1 MDQIRCKYMGH
12 KNACQHLADGHSE
25 FCFWHNAQVIKNT
38 PDIKTRLE
46 NLFNEGHSLEGF
58 ELHNAQLSGVN
69 LAGANLIGARLLHAD
84 LSKANLS
91 RANLADVRFFQ
102 ANLSGASLFKANLE
116 NANLNEANL
125 ENANLLGVRL
135 ENARLE
141 HTYWGKILLQEK
153 LAIAAQKAGKK
164 IEAQQLYGEA
174 EEVARYLT
182 NESEKRRQYDVG
194 GHFYQLERVMRRMQ
208 TRPFSGA
215 WLWSKLVDILC
226 GYGENASRVISFSL
240 SVIITS
246 AMFYFFLGVRDGD
259 GMLIFNAQES
269 IEHNLFGFLEC
280 LYFSVITFT
289 TVGYGDILP
298 IGFARF
304 IAASEAFIG
313 AFSIS
318 LFVVVFMRKM
328 TQ

>member
-1 MDQIRCKYMGH
+1 M
-12 KNACQHLADGHSE
+12 S
-25 FCFWHNAQVIKNT
+25 
-38 PDIKTRLE
+38 
-46 NLFNEGHSLEGF
+46 
-58 ELHNAQLSGVN
+58 
-69 LAGANLIGARLLHAD
+69 ARLLHAD
-84 LSKANLS
+84 LSEANLS
-91 RANLADVRFFQ
+91 RANLADARFFQ

-153 LAIAAQKAGKK
+153 LARAAQKAGKK

-246 AMFYFFLGVRDGD
+246 AMFYFFLGVRDGK
-259 GMLIFNAQES
+259 GMLIFNAANSMQD
-269 IEHNLFGFLEC
+269 NVLFFLEC

-289 TVGYGDILP
+289 TTGYGDISP
-298 IGFARF
+298 VGFSRF

>member
-1 MDQIRCKYMGH
+1 MVHCKYVGH
-12 KNACQHLADGHSE
+12 KNGCQHLADGHSE
-25 FCFWHNAQVIKNT
+25 FCFWHDAQVIKNT
-38 PDIKTRLE
+38 SDIKARLE
-46 NLFNEGHSLEGF
+46 FLFSEGHSLEGF
-58 ELHNAQLSGVN
+58 ELRNAQLSGVN
-69 LAGANLIGARLLHAD
+69 LAGANLMGARLLNAD
-84 LSKANLS
+84 LSGADLT
-91 RANLADVRFFQ
+91 RANLAGARLFQ

-125 ENANLLGVRL
+125 ENANLLGIRL

-141 HTYWGKILLQEK
+141 HTYWGKFLLQEK

-164 IEAQQLYGEA
+164 IDAQQLYGEA

-194 GHFYQLERVMRRMQ
+194 GYFYQLERVMRRMQ
-208 TRPFSGA
+208 MRPFSGG

-226 GYGENASRVISFSL
+226 GYGENAARVISFSL
-240 SVIITS
+240 SVILMS
-246 AMFYFFLGVRDGD
+246 AMVYFFLGVRDGN
-259 GMLIFNAQES
+259 GMLIFNADKS
-269 IEHNLFGFLEC
+269 IQDNALCFLEC
-280 LYFSVITFT
+280 VYFSVITFT
-289 TVGYGDILP
+289 TTGYGDISP
-298 IGFARF
+298 VGFSRV

-313 AFSIS
+313 AFAIS